1 MFRPYSARVSQAC
14 IVKLGT
20 PIHVL
25 NGRTDISQSARR
37 LEVLKQCVGYI
48 FSDKIAEARKVCLV
62 ILNLKLNLIYFN
74 RQVVQYFIQLKVM
87 KMLELHYV
95 QN

>member
-1 MFRPYSARVSQAC
+1 MTEEFDEIIEYSRPYSARTSQPC

-25 NGRTDISQSARR
+25 SGRTDLSQSARR

-48 FSDKIAEARKVCLV
+48 FSDKIAEAKKVCS
-62 ILNLKLNLIYFN
+62 F
-74 RQVVQYFIQLKVM
+74 M
-87 KMLELHYV
+87 DHYLRISFSV
-95 QN
+95 DEWRCFLFDQKS